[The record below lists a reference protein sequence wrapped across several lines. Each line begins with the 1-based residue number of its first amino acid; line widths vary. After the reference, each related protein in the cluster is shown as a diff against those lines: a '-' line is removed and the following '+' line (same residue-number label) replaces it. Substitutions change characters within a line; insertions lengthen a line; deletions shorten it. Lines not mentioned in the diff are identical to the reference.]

1 MSDRMQQI
9 EAIFH
14 DACDLA
20 PNKRAAFLMQACAG
34 DEALRRA
41 VEALLAYDQQAEDFI
56 ERPAMEPAARQL
68 LADASTAEMAAARH
82 AGTYE
87 LQALLSKGGMGEV
100 PLAPNTRFS

>member
-1 MSDRMQQI
+1 MSDSMQQI

-34 DEALRRA
+34 DEAMRRA
-41 VEALLAYDQQAEDFI
+41 VEALLAYDNKQKILSNAQ
-56 ERPAMEPAARQL
+56 PWSL
-68 LADASTAEMAAARH
+68 LRANFLPTLLLLKWLPRRH

-87 LQALLSKGGMGEV
+87 
-100 PLAPNTRFS
+100 

>member
-1 MSDRMQQI
+1 MSDSMQQI

-34 DEALRRA
+34 DEAMRRA

-56 ERPAMEPAARQL
+56 ERPAMELAARQL
-68 LADASTAEMAAARH
+68 LADASTAEMAAAPPRRH
-82 AGTYE
+82 LRITSAA
-87 LQALLSKGGMGEV
+87 QQRREV
-100 PLAPNTRFS
+100 MR